1 MFESISPVIN
11 TSENDT
17 RLRKIQRAMVGALYG
32 LLAGTAFVLMSAFID
47 FLLYPDLPLGADW
60 SLVAVR
66 WTLIG
71 LGLALIGGLTCFFS
85 ETWAGLLAGAVAAS
99 LLALTSALFFSPT
112 TTALKVIVLLFTLV
126 PAAAMSLPIAW
137 IFRHLAERHAHA
149 LQLKQP
155 ATRIAGLVLIA
166 VLLGAGFGY
175 FAKMSPSAVKAIR
188 YLHED
193 LQTMETSPK
202 QELKDLSGLHEHAGM
217 QYKLFQKES
226 DDSTE
231 GYDVR
236 AEYED
241 GYSVQCVV
249 VVYPGSSPYLSS
261 CESSDAIR

>member
-11 TSENDT
+11 TYEEDT
-17 RLRKIQRAMVGALYG
+17 RPQKIRRALVGALYG

-47 FLLYPDLPLGADW
+47 LLFYPDLPLGVDW

-66 WTLIG
+66 WLLIG

-85 ETWAGLLAGAVAAS
+85 ETWAGLLAGAVAAG

-112 TTALKVIVLLFTLV
+112 TAALKLIVLLFTLV
-126 PAAAMSLPIAW
+126 PVAAMSLPIAW
-137 IFRHLAERHAHA
+137 IFRRLAERHAHA

-155 ATRIAGLVLIA
+155 ATGIAGLVLIA
-166 VLLGAGFGY
+166 VILGAGFGY

-188 YLHED
+188 YLHEN
-193 LQTMETSPK
+193 LQTIETSLK
-202 QELKDLSGLHEHAGM
+202 QELKDLPGLHEHAGM
-217 QYKLFQKES
+217 EYKLFQKES
-226 DDSTE
+226 DLSTE

-241 GYSVQCVV
+241 GYIVQCVV

-261 CESSDAIR
+261 CESSD